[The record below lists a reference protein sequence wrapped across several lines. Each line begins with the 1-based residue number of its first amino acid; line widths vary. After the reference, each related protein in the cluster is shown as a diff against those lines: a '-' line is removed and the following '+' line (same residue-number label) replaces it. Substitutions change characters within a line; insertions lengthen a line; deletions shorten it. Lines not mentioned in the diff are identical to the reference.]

1 MRRYLIVGAA
11 LTLAGCTSSGPFVT
25 SISSDGQGGLNV
37 ISCMS
42 TYDAA
47 TGTQGN
53 GQCSNSHVQVVPPR
67 PITPLNSGTE
77 AYPSPAP

>member
-1 MRRYLIVGAA
+1 MKLLLLMAIVAA
-11 LTLAGCTSSGPFVT
+11 LAACTSSGPFVT
-25 SISSDGQGGLNV
+25 SISSDGEGGLNV

-53 GQCSNSHVQVVPPR
+53 GECSTSHVQVV
-67 PITPLNSGTE
+67 SKAG
-77 AYPSPAP
+77 A